1 MSKTEQEILQ
11 VLTQMVNVVK
21 TSNATGPKPDLL
33 ELFERIDE
41 LAARL
46 PRDAAPELVHFL
58 QRKSYE
64 KARLWLEDRRVEIAR
79 GGCGH

>member
-1 MSKTEQEILQ
+1 MSRTEQEILQ
-11 VLTQMVNVVK
+11 VLTQLANTVK
-21 TSNATGPKPDLL
+21 AADATGPKPDLQ

-64 KARLWLEDRRVEIAR
+64 KARLWLEDRRAEIAR